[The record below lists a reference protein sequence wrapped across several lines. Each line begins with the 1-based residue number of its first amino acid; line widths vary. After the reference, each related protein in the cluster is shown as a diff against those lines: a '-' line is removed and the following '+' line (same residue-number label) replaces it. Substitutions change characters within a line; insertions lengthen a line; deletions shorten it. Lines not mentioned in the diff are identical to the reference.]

1 MVCTCTYTYIQCTDT
16 VSTCMYF
23 VHNHTSFP
31 IRPYHWQPRDAS
43 DSQLRA
49 QPVPFGQHPSCHQSP
64 QLYLDAMRCPSASS
78 LSGHQHVAQEQTEH
92 KQLTATSAPSM
103 LRESRYALLLRTC
116 KIYLS
121 VSIIKYKHVYTSDII
136 CIDMYIPCIYM
147 RSTGL
152 YMYTLC
158 IYMYIHD
165 IYMLQTCIYT

>member
-1 MVCTCTYTYIQCTDT
+1 MVYTSTYTYIQCTDT
-16 VSTCMYF
+16 VSTCTYF

-31 IRPYHWQPRDAS
+31 IRPYQPCQCDAGE
-43 DSQLRA
+43 SQLRA

-78 LSGHQHVAQEQTEH
+78 LSGHQHVAQERTEH

-121 VSIIKYKHVYTSDII
+121 VSIIKYVYIQNTN
-136 CIDMYIPCIYM
+136 
-147 RSTGL
+147 
-152 YMYTLC
+152 
-158 IYMYIHD
+158 MYIH
-165 IYMLQTCIYT
+165 LT